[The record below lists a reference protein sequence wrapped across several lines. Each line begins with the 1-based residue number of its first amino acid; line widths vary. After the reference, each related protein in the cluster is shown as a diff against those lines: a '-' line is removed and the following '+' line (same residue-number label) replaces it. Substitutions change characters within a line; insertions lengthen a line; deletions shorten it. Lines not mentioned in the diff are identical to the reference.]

1 MPPQATSEGGG
12 AAPQLQ
18 LERAMEE
25 RKLAQEN
32 VREMAERYTALQE
45 KFRCVFRYST
55 SYAPSR
61 NGGGERAG
69 GGEGKGSRA
78 VFLYE
83 WLLL

>member
-1 MPPQATSEGGG
+1 MEGGG

-45 KFRCVFRYST
+45 KFRCVSGRLRVTYRHGT
-55 SYAPSR
+55 GAGR
-61 NGGGERAG
+61 ERGGVGRRSG
-69 GGEGKGSRA
+69 RMPF
-78 VFLYE
+78 VL
-83 WLLL
+83 